1 MGINVEGVVTL
12 LQVYDMRRSLR
23 FYRDG
28 LGFSVANTSEPG
40 DDCNWAMLRQG
51 DATIML
57 NTAYDPGTR
66 PPAPDTDR
74 TKAHGDTML
83 YFGCR
88 ELDACYEY
96 LTSLGVRAEPPR
108 TTYYGMRQVIT
119 EDPDGYGL
127 CFQWPVSSRTQS
139 EHF

>member
-12 LQVYDMRRSLR
+12 LQVYDMRRSLH

-28 LGFSVANTSEPG
+28 LGFSVVNTSEPG

-66 PPAPDTDR
+66 PAAADANRKHAHADTI
-74 TKAHGDTML
+74 L

-88 ELDACYEY
+88 DLDGCHQLLA
-96 LTSLGVRAEPPR
+96 SIGVRAEPPR
-108 TTYYGMRQVIT
+108 TAHYGMRQVMT

-127 CFQWPVSSRTQS
+127 CFQWPVSSDPA
-139 EHF
+139 